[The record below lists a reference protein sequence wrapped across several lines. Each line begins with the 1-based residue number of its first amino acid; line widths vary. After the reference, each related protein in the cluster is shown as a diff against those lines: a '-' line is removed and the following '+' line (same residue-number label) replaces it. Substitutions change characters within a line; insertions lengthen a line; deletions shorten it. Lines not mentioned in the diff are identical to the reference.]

1 MRMNHRAWMRCSL
14 PLLAFLLECV
24 LAPARV
30 LAQVPRVEHVVIVGV
45 DGLSPDG
52 VRKAKTPNLGRMMKE
67 GAYTLHARGVIP
79 TVSSPNWASMIMGA
93 GPEQHG
99 VTSNEWEPTKAA
111 IRPTAVGTEGIFPTI
126 FGVLRAQ
133 RPTVK
138 IAVFHDW
145 DGFGRLFERK
155 AVDQIE
161 DSDGP
166 VKAVEHAVAYLKK
179 ERPQLTFIHL
189 DHVDDAGHTHGHGS
203 PQYYAAVEEADR
215 LIGLVL
221 RGLEDAGI
229 ADRTVMLVTS
239 DHGGVSNP
247 VMIGEDAG
255 RPVGYNHSRHIYV
268 QYGAPVDGVINPT
281 SGGGGAWA
289 DPFTYAHLDGATADG
304 IRGDGI
310 CLINCTSNNEIYS
323 FHPGGANMLF
333 ADGSVHFIKESV
345 NPLTIVALITR
356 AGGEIISA
364 DQY

>member
-1 MRMNHRAWMRCSL
+1 MSNRKGTWTHLSL
-14 PLLAFLLECV
+14 PFLSLALVCV
-24 LAPARV
+24 LGPARV
-30 LAQVPRVEHVVIVGV
+30 FAQAQRAEHVVIIGV

-67 GAYTLHARGVIP
+67 GAYTLHARGVMP
-79 TVSSPNWASMIMGA
+79 TVSSPNWASMIMAA

-99 VTSNEWEPTKAA
+99 VTSNDWEPTKAD
-111 IRPTAVGTEGIFPTI
+111 IRPTEVGSGGIFPTI

-133 RPTVK
+133 RPTAK

-145 DGFGRLFERK
+145 DGFGRLFERT

-189 DHVDDAGHTHGHGS
+189 DHVDDAGHNHGHGT

-229 ADRTVMLVTS
+229 ADRSVVLVTS
-239 DHGGVSNP
+239 DHGGVGKKHGGSTMAEIEIPWIISGQGVAAGKELDTP
-247 VMIGEDAG
+247 VNTYDTAATVAFLLGLKPPACWIG
-255 RPVGYNHSRHIYV
+255 RPVTEAFR
-268 QYGAPVDGVINPT
+268 D
-281 SGGGGAWA
+281 
-289 DPFTYAHLDGATADG
+289 
-304 IRGDGI
+304 
-310 CLINCTSNNEIYS
+310 
-323 FHPGGANMLF
+323 
-333 ADGSVHFIKESV
+333 
-345 NPLTIVALITR
+345 
-356 AGGEIISA
+356 
-364 DQY
+364 